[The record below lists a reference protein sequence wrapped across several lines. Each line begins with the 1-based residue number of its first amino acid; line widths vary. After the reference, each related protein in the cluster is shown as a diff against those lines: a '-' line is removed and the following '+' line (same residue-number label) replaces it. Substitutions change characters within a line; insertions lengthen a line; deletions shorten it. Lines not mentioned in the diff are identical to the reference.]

1 MVLSLGCLKSSA
13 HNFQT
18 IHISIIIQIGYH
30 DHWLLINYVKPKF
43 FRGEPK
49 CIYIFFGRGG
59 ARGWGGGDQ
68 LSVVSGARNFSGVN
82 QNIYIYFFWEG
93 GGEGVGGRGGG
104 GGDQL
109 SVVSGAR
116 S

>member
-59 ARGWGGGDQ
+59 ARGGGVERGGG
-68 LSVVSGARNFSGVN
+68 R
-82 QNIYIYFFWEG
+82 
-93 GGEGVGGRGGG
+93 GEGVGVGRAER
-104 GGDQL
+104 Q
-109 SVVSGAR
+109 SPVAST
-116 S
+116 